1 MDVATILAEPELA
14 RVAAELAALV
24 RPSIRL
30 TAAPADEAT
39 LAPHASKFGGR
50 PALPAGVDWPT
61 ARLHVP
67 PASAAFR
74 AAHPDLPTLP
84 PEGIIALPFIA
95 QIWLADAAPHDE
107 AGLLPPTGLLSF
119 FYNPV
124 ALYSDTGDA
133 SIVHDRLTG
142 QSYGVY
148 DYDSPANW
156 CVLYHDIDAAPF
168 ALAAPPLGLLLPT
181 DYPAQTLTFAAEPT
195 LPQVETCFI
204 GEHGSAAGVLALTPD
219 EWDVYAELR
228 YEARANAPI
237 HQMLGYS
244 DDPQPFALER
254 GYRAVRANFF
264 PGLPPLD
271 ALTPAEQ
278 QAELVANRLLLQVDV
293 LPSGTRFGR
302 EGRLFFGIRTA
313 DLAQGVFDKVW
324 VAAP

>member
-1 MDVATILAEPELA
+1 MDVAAILAEPELA
-14 RVAAELAALV
+14 RVAVALAALV

-30 TAAPADEAT
+30 TPTPADEAA

-50 PALPAGVDWPT
+50 PALPSGVDWPT
-61 ARLHVP
+61 ARLRVP
-67 PASAAFR
+67 PGSAAFR
-74 AAHPDLPTLP
+74 TAHPDLPTLP

-95 QIWLADAAPHDE
+95 QIWLADAAPHDP

-124 ALYSDTGDA
+124 AFYSDTGDA
-133 SIVHDRLTG
+133 SIVHDQLTG

-156 CVLYHDIDAAPF
+156 RVLYHDRDAAQF
-168 ALAAPPLGLLLPT
+168 ALAAPPPDLLLPT
-181 DYPAQTLTFAAEPT
+181 DYPAQALTFAAEPT

-204 GEHGSAAGVLALTPD
+204 GEHGSASGVLALTPD
-219 EWDVYAELR
+219 EWDAYAELR
-228 YEARANAPI
+228 YEARANGPI
-237 HQMLGYS
+237 HQLLGHS

-254 GYRAVRANFF
+254 GYRAVRAAFF
-264 PGLPPLD
+264 PALPPLE

-278 QAELVANRLLLQVDV
+278 GAELVANRLLLQVDV

-302 EGRLFFGIRTA
+302 EGRLFFGIRAA
-313 DLAQGVFDKVW
+313 DLAAGLFDKVW